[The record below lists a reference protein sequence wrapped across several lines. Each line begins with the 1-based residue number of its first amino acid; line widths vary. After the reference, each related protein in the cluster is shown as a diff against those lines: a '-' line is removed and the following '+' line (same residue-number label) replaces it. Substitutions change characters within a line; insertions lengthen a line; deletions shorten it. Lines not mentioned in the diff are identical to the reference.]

1 MSYLGDVTHFFS
13 LEENIRL
20 FHKVYIALAPEGV
33 IVVNSVARR
42 EIEEKVWD
50 GLWLYVATASGGLYD
65 FAEYKVMLTNAGFVD
80 VLDINL
86 GPIRAVKP

>member
-1 MSYLGDVTHFFS
+1 VSYLGDVTHFFS